1 MRVHV
6 LQFVEKCIR
15 KIRDILL
22 GRFAF
27 RCSSL
32 GLLQTPVPF
41 LEECR
46 LHRKVRAPEMVGNCE
61 SVGKKI
67 AEKFIYVGLEG
78 DLRKKMH
85 FSRILLGCFFRILA

>member
-41 LEECR
+41 LEEFR
-46 LHRKVRAPEMVGNCE
+46 QHRKVRAPEMIGNCE
-61 SVGKKI
+61 SVGKLFSAFLSLFMPVKRR
-67 AEKFIYVGLEG
+67 ALEKSQQF
-78 DLRKKMH
+78 
-85 FSRILLGCFFRILA
+85 

>member
-6 LQFVEKCIR
+6 LQSVEKCIR
-15 KIRDILL
+15 KIWDILF

-41 LEECR
+41 LEEFR
-46 LHRKVRAPEMVGNCE
+46 QHRKVRAPEMIGNCE
-61 SVGKKI
+61 SVGSLI
-67 AEKFIYVGLEG
+67 VS
-78 DLRKKMH
+78 RKK
-85 FSRILLGCFFRILA
+85 FDNPQKKFDNLPQKV

>member
-6 LQFVEKCIR
+6 LQSVEKCIR
-15 KIRDILL
+15 KIWDILF

-41 LEECR
+41 LEEFR
-46 LHRKVRAPEMVGNCE
+46 QHRKVRAPEMIGNCE
-61 SVGKKI
+61 SVGIKETHI
-67 AEKFIYVGLEG
+67 PVSYTHLTLPTI
-78 DLRKKMH
+78 LRV
-85 FSRILLGCFFRILA
+85 

>member
-6 LQFVEKCIR
+6 LQSVEKCIR
-15 KIRDILL
+15 KIWDILF

-41 LEECR
+41 LEEFR
-46 LHRKVRAPEMVGNCE
+46 QHRKVRAPEMIGNCE
-61 SVGKKI
+61 SVGTEE
-67 AEKFIYVGLEG
+67 AEKIRANVRNTWRFIRVKWIVHVTKRDFNL
-78 DLRKKMH
+78 
-85 FSRILLGCFFRILA
+85 